1 MTSYAR
7 PQKGK
12 RDANE
17 ASILKNVANAMGYH
31 EFGEIAKR
39 ESAVGT
45 FGFYIRL
52 GKWDGCDSVFFDER
66 GCFFVEFKMPGEN
79 YTPNEKV
86 MLLMCA
92 ALGIPH
98 VTVYS
103 EDDMRKVLNE
113 RRK

>member
-12 RDANE
+12 RDTNE
-17 ASILKNVANAMGYH
+17 TPILKNVANPMGYL
-31 EFGEIAKR
+31 EFSEIAR
-39 ESAVGT
+39 HDSAVGS

-52 GKWDGCDSVFFDER
+52 GKWDGCDSIFFDEH
-66 GCFFVEFKMPGEN
+66 GCFFVEFKMPGEG

-92 ALGIPH
+92 ALGLLYY
-98 VTVYS
+98 TVYS
-103 EDDMRKVLNE
+103 YDDMRKVLNE